1 MDPKNIILQEFE
13 RYRDSMIKFQEQ
25 HRLIFNDESMAC
37 DVILNNVKH
46 FADLLINKINEE
58 YEKERGDQ

>member
-13 RYRDSMIKFQEQ
+13 RYRDFMIKFQEQ
-25 HRLIFNDESMAC
+25 HRLIFNDESKAC
-37 DVILNNVKH
+37 DVILSNVKH